1 MIADTD
7 VLIDY
12 VNNAE
17 PAASVVAAA
26 LRRRELVTTVIS
38 RFELQRGAARARR
51 PGPLQNLIT
60 LLDALPLNAAAADRA
75 AAVGRDL
82 EQRGETFDRVDC
94 LIAGIA
100 LVNREALLTR
110 NRSHFGRVP
119 GLRLMPLP
127 DADEIQDAE

>member
-12 VNNAE
+12 VNDAE

-51 PGPLQNLIT
+51 PGPLQSLIA
-60 LLDALPLNAAAADRA
+60 LLDALPLDAAAADRA

-82 EQRGETFDRVDC
+82 EQRGETLDRADC

-100 LVNREALLTR
+100 LVNGETLLTR

-127 DADEIQDAE
+127 PAGEIQDAE